1 MPILIYGECFYLSNQ
16 AAFNYLSFNEEIYSS
31 FYAKLAMF
39 SYYLPDIFLFIS
51 GFLFASKVIQ
61 HQNLMQAIVDKVARL
76 YPLYLATLL
85 IYWLVSPGLHAG
97 PVWFVY
103 EEQVAVCDGSW
114 WKVLP
119 FGKHLESNSDF
130 AGRGYFYALWYFL
143 RHRYSSGTS
152 IRQTYTNSGTM
163 CIRSC

>member
-1 MPILIYGECFYLSNQ
+1 MHRWRQLWKPEETTKIQSFTIFRFISVPSLIYGECFYLSNQ

-114 WKVLP
+114 WKVLLMIDNW
-119 FGKHLESNSDF
+119 FS
-130 AGRGYFYALWYFL
+130 
-143 RHRYSSGTS
+143 
-152 IRQTYTNSGTM
+152 
-163 CIRSC
+163 